1 MRRRDVIG
9 LLAAAVATI
18 PWGGAARAAKV
29 YRIGL
34 LSTGLPMG
42 NTSVDMVVLTRSLA
56 QRGYTLG
63 PDLTLEPR
71 GAMGHPEQ
79 LQQLA
84 QELVAAKVDVI
95 VTWGYPAA
103 LVASE
108 SGIPTV
114 AASGLGDPVATG
126 LVKSFAQPGGNVT
139 GISDIATDL
148 SAKRLELLKEAI
160 PEMRSVAML
169 WNKGDLAMTLRYD
182 ASASVAGKFG
192 VRVQPFGVR
201 EPDDFGGAF
210 AAMEREMPDAIL
222 MVADALTTLNRHR
235 VYDFANQHRI
245 PAIYESD
252 ALVRDG
258 GLMSYGPDRVEIFE
272 RAAALVDRILKG
284 EKPGNLPIELPARFT
299 FAINLKTAKAIDLDF
314 SPSLIASADEV
325 IE

>member
-1 MRRRDVIG
+1 
-9 LLAAAVATI
+9 
-18 PWGGAARAAKV
+18 
-29 YRIGL
+29 
-34 LSTGLPMG
+34 MG
-42 NTSVDMVVLTRSLA
+42 R
-56 QRGYTLG
+56 
-63 PDLTLEPR
+63 
-71 GAMGHPEQ
+71 PEQ
-79 LQQLA
+79 LQPLA
-84 QELVAAKVDVI
+84 RELVAAKVDVI

-108 SGIPTV
+108 SGVPTV

-126 LVKSFAQPGGNVT
+126 LVKSLAQPGGNLT

-148 SAKRLELLKEAI
+148 SAKRLELLKLAI
-160 PEMRSVAML
+160 PELRRVAML
-169 WNKGDLAMTLRYD
+169 WNVGDLAMTLRYD
-182 ASASVAGKFG
+182 ASASVAGKLG
-192 VRVQPFGVR
+192 VQVQPFGVR

-245 PAIYESD
+245 AAIYEMD
-252 ALVRDG
+252 TLVRDG
-258 GLMSYGPDRVEIFE
+258 GLMSYGPDRDEIFE

-299 FAINLKTAKAIDLDF
+299 FAINLKTAKAINLEL
-314 SPSLIASADEV
+314 SPLLVASADEV